1 MKILGI
7 DIGTT
12 GICGVITDTSNGEM
26 IKSITKKNT
35 SFISSENGFERIQD
49 ADSIFDIVFGII
61 DELFDEDIAAIGF
74 SGQMHGIL
82 YTNESGKA
90 LSPLYIWQDQRGA
103 KEYKDGKTYA
113 EYLGCFPGYGLASD
127 LYNQENGII
136 PEDAGYLC
144 TIADWIV
151 MRLCELD
158 SPIIHI
164 TNAASLGAFDAKNN
178 KFIIEN
184 PRLPEVTKEFKI
196 AGEYR
201 GIPVAVAL
209 GDNQA
214 SFIGS
219 VRSED
224 YALVNVGTGSQISF
238 LIDDYSEI
246 EGVELRPFDGKRF
259 LCAGCSLCGGRAFAM
274 FEKFCRE
281 IAVISGADIEN
292 FYPMLDR
299 LLENK
304 LSSEIK
310 ADCRFCGTRKNP
322 SVKGGYSGITE
333 NNFNVAE
340 FAFATLEGI
349 ADELYE
355 FYKASGT
362 KKKAVVCSGNGIRKN
377 PVLCRIVENMF
388 NAEIKLPCYEEEAAF
403 GAALSAAVAIGEFG
417 SIDEACSIIK
427 YRGE

>member
-12 GICGVITDTSNGEM
+12 GICGVVADTSSGEM
-26 IKSITKKNT
+26 IKNITRKNT
-35 SFISSENGFERIQD
+35 SFISSENDFERIQD

-61 DELFDEDIAAIGF
+61 DELFDEEISAIGF

-82 YTNESGKA
+82 YTNENGKA

-103 KEYKDGKTYA
+103 KEYKDGRTYA

-127 LYNQENGII
+127 LYNEANGLI
-136 PEDAGYLC
+136 PDDAKYLC

-158 SPIIHI
+158 APLIHI
-164 TNAASLGAFDAKNN
+164 TNAASLGAFDVVNN
-178 KFIIEN
+178 KFKIN
-184 PRLPEVTKEFKI
+184 NLRLPGVSSEFKV

-201 GIPVAVAL
+201 GVPVSVAL

-219 VRSED
+219 VRSAD
-224 YALVNVGTGSQISF
+224 YALLNVGTGSQISF

-246 EGVELRPFDGKRF
+246 DGVELRPFDGKRF

-281 IAVISGADIEN
+281 IASLSGADIDS
-292 FYPMLDR
+292 FYPALDR

-310 ADCRFCGTRKNP
+310 ADCRFCGTRKDP
-322 SVKGGYSGITE
+322 SVKGGYFGITE
-333 NNFNVAE
+333 NNFNVSE
-340 FAFATLEGI
+340 FAFSTLEGI
-349 ADELYE
+349 ADELYG
-355 FYKASGT
+355 FYKASGAE
-362 KKKAVVCSGNGIRKN
+362 KKAVVCSGNGIRKN

-388 NAEIKLPCYEEEAAF
+388 KAEIKLPCYEEEAAF
-403 GAALSAAVAIGEFG
+403 GAALSASVAVGEFS

>member
-1 MKILGI
+1 MKIIGI

-12 GICGVITDTSNGEM
+12 GICGVIADTSTGEM
-26 IKSITKKNT
+26 LKSITRKNT
-35 SFISSENGFERIQD
+35 SFISSANDFERIQD
-49 ADSIFDIVFGII
+49 ADSIFDIVYGII
-61 DELFDEDIAAIGF
+61 DELFDEEISAIGF

-82 YTNESGKA
+82 YTNETGKA

-103 KEYKDGKTYA
+103 AEYKDGQTFA
-113 EYLGCFPGYGLASD
+113 GYLGCFPGYGLASD
-127 LYNQENGII
+127 LYNDVNGLV
-136 PEDAGYLC
+136 PEEAKYLC

-151 MRLCELD
+151 MRLCELE
-158 SPIIHI
+158 SPLIHI
-164 TNAASLGAFDAKNN
+164 TNAASLGCFD
-178 KFIIEN
+178 IIDNRFSVDN
-184 PRLPEVTKEFKI
+184 PRLPDVTTEFGV

-201 GIPVAVAL
+201 GVPVAVAL

-219 VRSED
+219 VRSAD

-238 LIDDYSEI
+238 LIDDYAEI
-246 EGVELRPFDGKRF
+246 EGVELRPFDGSRY

-281 IAVISGADIEN
+281 IASLSGAGAES
-292 FYPMLDR
+292 FYPALDKI
-299 LLENK
+299 LENK

-310 ADCRFCGTRKNP
+310 ADCRFCGTRKDP
-322 SVKGGYSGITE
+322 SIKGGYSGITE

-355 FYKASGT
+355 FYKASGAE
-362 KKKAVVCSGNGIRKN
+362 KKAVVCSGNGIRKN

-388 NAEIKLPCYEEEAAF
+388 KAEIKLPCYEEEAAF
-403 GAALSAAVAIGEFG
+403 GAALSAAVAINEFG

-427 YRGE
+427 YRGD

>member
-12 GICGVITDTSNGEM
+12 GICGVITDTESGEM
-26 IKSITKKNT
+26 LRSLTRKNA
-35 SFISSENGFERIQD
+35 SFISSDNEFERIQD

-61 DELFDEDIAAIGF
+61 DELFDEDVSAIGF

-82 YTNESGKA
+82 YTNETGKA

-103 KEYKDGKTYA
+103 KEYKDGKTFA
-113 EYLGCFPGYGLASD
+113 EYLGCFPGYGLATD
-127 LYNQENGII
+127 LYNEANGLI
-136 PEDAGYLC
+136 PEDAAFLC

-158 SPIIHI
+158 TPVVHI
-164 TNAASLGAFDAKNN
+164 TNAASLGAFDVKNN
-178 KFIIEN
+178 KFRIDN
-184 PRLPEVTKEFKI
+184 ARLPEVTTEFKV

-201 GIPVAVAL
+201 GVPVAVAL

-219 VRSED
+219 VRCAD

-238 LIDDYSEI
+238 LIDDFAEI

-274 FEKFCRE
+274 FEKFCKE
-281 IAVISGADIEN
+281 IASLSGADIDN
-292 FYPMLDR
+292 FYPVLDKI
-299 LLENK
+299 LENK
-304 LSSEIK
+304 SESEIK
-310 ADCRFCGTRKNP
+310 ADCRFCGTRKDP
-322 SVKGGYSGITE
+322 AVKGGYFGITE

-349 ADELYE
+349 ADELFG
-355 FYKASGT
+355 FYKASGVT
-362 KKKAVVCSGNGIRKN
+362 KNAVVCSGNGIRKN

-388 NAEIKLPCYEEEAAF
+388 KAEIKLPCYEEEAAF
-403 GAALSAAVAIGEFG
+403 GAALSAAVAVGEFG

-427 YRGE
+427 YRGD